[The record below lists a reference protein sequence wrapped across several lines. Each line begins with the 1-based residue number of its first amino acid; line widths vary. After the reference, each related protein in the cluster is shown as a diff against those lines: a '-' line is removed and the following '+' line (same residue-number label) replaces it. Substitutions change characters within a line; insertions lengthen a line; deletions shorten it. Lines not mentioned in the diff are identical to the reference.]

1 MKVLQINAV
10 NKVAST
16 GRTCSELSRCLTE
29 HGDMCVTAYSKGI
42 SVDTN
47 AEYVIGNSYD
57 IKLHGLFS
65 RISGKQGYFSKGETK
80 KLLRFI
86 KKYSPDIVILRNLHG
101 NYINMPML
109 LSFLAEND
117 IATVAVLHDC
127 WFFTGKCCYYT
138 SDGCYKWQTECRD
151 CPSLK
156 KDNKS
161 WFFDRSTEMFRDKE
175 RLFNSIPRLAVVG
188 VSQWL
193 TNEAKKSPI
202 FKNAREIIKI
212 YNWIDLEV
220 FKPVDAA
227 SLRGQLGL
235 VDKKMILAA
244 ASGWSNRK
252 GLGTILEISKK
263 LSDDERIVMVGN
275 LRTDVTLPDK
285 VISMPATNSV
295 EDLVRYYSA
304 ADVLLQPSLEETF
317 GKVTAEAIS
326 CGTPVV
332 CFDSTATPELV
343 GEGCGAVVPVNDVEK
358 MFSELKTVL
367 RNGKSVYSEKCRDFA
382 VQNFNMEINISQYYA
397 LFQRLIN
404 KQ

>member
-1 MKVLQINAV
+1 MKVLQVNAV

-16 GRTCSELSRCLTE
+16 GRTCSELSKYLTE
-29 HGDMCVTAYSKGI
+29 HGDICVTAYSKGI
-42 SVDTN
+42 SVDAN
-47 AEYVIGNSYD
+47 AEYIIGNAFD

-65 RISGKQGYFSKGETK
+65 RISGKQAYFSKRETE

-86 KKYSPDIVILRNLHG
+86 KEYSPDIVILRNLHG
-101 NYINMPML
+101 NYINMPRL

-138 SDGCYKWQTECRD
+138 SDRCYKWQTECRD

-202 FKNAREIIKI
+202 FKNAQEIIKI
-212 YNWIDLEV
+212 YNWIDTEV
-220 FKPVDAA
+220 FKPVDTA
-227 SLRGQLGL
+227 SLRAELGL
-235 VDKKMILAA
+235 GDKKMILAA
-244 ASGWSNRK
+244 ASGWSHRK
-252 GLGTILEISKK
+252 GLGTIIEISKK
-263 LSDDERIVMVGN
+263 LSDNERIVMVGN
-275 LRTDVTLPDK
+275 LNADVTLPDK
-285 VISMPATNSV
+285 IISMPSTNSV

-343 GEGCGAVVPVNDVEK
+343 GEGCGAVVPVNDTEK

-367 RNGKSVYSEKCRDFA
+367 SNGKSVYSEKCRDFA